1 MEMLGILLGIV
12 GILVGIYFGVRSVFQ
27 SSDIEVL
34 QRAQRAN
41 TQTMYNHFWRI
52 ATLCSRI
59 GSGDDAIVEARRIG
73 TAMNEITIA
82 ARTQL
87 VSFSRE
93 HNLFIPIFEE
103 PWKPIEILPLER
115 PRPLWRRLFFLSEP
129 TRLPLV
135 PIERRRT
142 TMICAMCRPR
152 PAVYGARQAAQF
164 GERRL

>member
-1 MEMLGILLGIV
+1 MEMFGTLLGIL

-52 ATLCSRI
+52 ATLSHRI
-59 GSGDDAIVEARRIG
+59 GSGDDPIVEARKIA
-73 TAMNEITIA
+73 TAMNEPTIA
-82 ARTQL
+82 PRTQL

-93 HNLFIPIFEE
+93 HNLFVPIFEE

-115 PRPLWRRLFFLSEP
+115 PRPFWRRLFFLSEP
-129 TRLPLV
+129 TSSPLV
-135 PIERRRT
+135 PIERQRT
-142 TMICAMCRPR
+142 ATDGDRDTPPR
-152 PAVYGARQAAQF
+152 SLSADR
-164 GERRL
+164 E